1 MFKGINDP
9 MQWRIE
15 FARDYVD
22 LMICSRKWIQHG
34 EWVFTQMIQFHSTQ
48 MNR

>member
-34 EWVFTQMIQFHSTQ
+34 EWVSTQMI
-48 MNR
+48 